1 MAAPGSVYVVDDDAS
16 VRDAVDNL
24 LRSVGLKVR
33 TFSTAQQF
41 LSEADVSGP
50 SCLVLDVRL
59 PEVSGLDL
67 QVRLSGANLQMP
79 VIFITAHGDVEM
91 SVRAMKA
98 GAVEFLTKP
107 FRAQD
112 LLDAVQRALESDA
125 ETRRQQSEVADVR
138 RRYDTLTSRERDV
151 LAGIVQGLAN
161 KQIAYKLNISE
172 PTVKLHRG
180 HVMRKM
186 CADSL
191 ADLIRISEK
200 LGIGSGQSA

>member
-24 LRSVGLKVR
+24 FRSVGLKVR

-41 LSEADVSGP
+41 LSEADPSGP

-67 QVRLSGANLQMP
+67 QVRLSGAHLQMP

-98 GAVEFLTKP
+98 GAVEFFTKP

-125 ETRRQQSEVADVR
+125 ER
-138 RRYDTLTSRERDV
+138 RRREVQIAEVRKLYDTLTSRERDV
-151 LAGIVQGLAN
+151 LELIVQGRAN

-180 HVMRKM
+180 HLMRKM

-200 LGIGSGQSA
+200 LGIGSGHSA

>member
-1 MAAPGSVYVVDDDAS
+1 MAAPGCVYVVDDDAS

-125 ETRRQQSEVADVR
+125 ERRRQQSEVADVR
-138 RRYDTLTSRERDV
+138 KRYDTLTSRERDV
-151 LAGIVQGLAN
+151 LAEIVQGRAN

-200 LGIGSGQSA
+200 LGIGSGHSA